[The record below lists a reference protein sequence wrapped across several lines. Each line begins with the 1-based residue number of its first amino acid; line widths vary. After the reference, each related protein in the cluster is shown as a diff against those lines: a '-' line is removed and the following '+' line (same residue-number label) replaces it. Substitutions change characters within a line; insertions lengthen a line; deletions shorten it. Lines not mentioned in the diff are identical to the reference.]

1 MPQLLPRACL
11 PRIDSVRTL
20 NRTMCTL
27 EYYGHNL
34 RGNPPASCTGPYV
47 KTSCPTSTDNLK
59 WLNSSMSF
67 DLNYTAERDSFIVA
81 KIPYE
86 RNNLTNGLS
95 IFDHGCP
102 PTVTQRT
109 VLEGSYPWM
118 TRFHMRTKMDV
129 QFCRYLSILIHR
141 STSTYLYHMV
151 PSISEMG
158 NDRIEV
164 PEESNLSF

>member
-1 MPQLLPRACL
+1 MPQLLSRACL
-11 PRIDSVRTL
+11 PCIGPVRTL
-20 NRTMCTL
+20 NRAMCTL

-59 WLNSSMSF
+59 WLNSSMNF

-95 IFDHGCP
+95 TFDHGCP

-109 VLEGSYPWM
+109 VLRRFIPLDDSLSYENEDGCP
-118 TRFHMRTKMDV
+118 
-129 QFCRYLSILIHR
+129 ILPLLVNTN
-141 STSTYLYHMV
+141 SSLYQYIFIPHGT
-151 PSISEMG
+151 IYIRDGE
-158 NDRIEV
+158 
-164 PEESNLSF
+164 